1 MYANE
6 SVCGDFFAY
15 YFSCTRKRSIDV
27 VTDILS
33 SYKFHQACLI
43 ERFEN
48 VLVNARQYELDA
60 AMLGAQVELLKIVNA
75 STVNKRYLTHTYDT
89 HFLIVFTITAANLI
103 ELIGDAEE
111 IWSINL
117 IYLGVCRDVEHL
129 KVLSMEAYVGLMG
142 GV

>member
-48 VLVNARQYELDA
+48 VLINARQYELDA

-89 HFLIVFTITAANLI
+89 HFLVVFTNTSANLI

>member
-48 VLVNARQYELDA
+48 VLVNA
-60 AMLGAQVELLKIVNA
+60 
-75 STVNKRYLTHTYDT
+75 
-89 HFLIVFTITAANLI
+89 
-103 ELIGDAEE
+103 
-111 IWSINL
+111 
-117 IYLGVCRDVEHL
+117 
-129 KVLSMEAYVGLMG
+129 
-142 GV
+142 

>member
-89 HFLIVFTITAANLI
+89 HFLVVFTNTAANLI

-117 IYLGVCRDVEHL
+117 IYLGVCRDMQHL
-129 KVLSMEAYVGLMG
+129 KVLTMKTYVGLMG